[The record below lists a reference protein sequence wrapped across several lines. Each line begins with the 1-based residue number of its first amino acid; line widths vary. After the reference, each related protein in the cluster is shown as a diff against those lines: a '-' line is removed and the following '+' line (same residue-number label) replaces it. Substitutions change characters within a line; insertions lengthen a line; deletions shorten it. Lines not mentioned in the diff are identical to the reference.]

1 MFRRKRRYYVT
12 PPTKEQEARLGS
24 QTRRNPWDKID
35 SLAERVGSLDSQNE
49 TLSMAVVEAQ
59 GELLAVR
66 KEQLLEFFAEQGIA
80 TKFSSHNDALT
91 WERDGAKLLAL
102 PEGWTWDH
110 EIKEELVRVRPWL
123 SGPSSD
129 SALEGRLSVLRLFTP
144 EGHEVG
150 KTSSYQS
157 GHTTQEPFRNR
168 EMLMACQRV
177 LKQILPEPRNEQPAP
192 TGTFSEGGD
201 EWLK

>member
-24 QTRRNPWDKID
+24 QARRNPWDKID
-35 SLAERVGSLDSQNE
+35 SLTERNDSLVEQNE
-49 TLSMAVVEAQ
+49 ALSVAAIGAQ
-59 GELLAVR
+59 GELQAVR
-66 KEQLLEFFAEQGIA
+66 KEQLLEFFAEQGIT

-91 WERDGAKLLAL
+91 WERDGAKILAL

-110 EIKEELVRVRPWL
+110 EIKEEFRWAQTMLLPPSL
-123 SGPSSD
+123 SPE
-129 SALEGRLSVLRLFTP
+129 LEGRISVLRLFTP
-144 EGHEVG
+144 EGRELG
-150 KTSSYQS
+150 KTTSYQS
-157 GHTTQEPFRNR
+157 GHATQEPFRNR

-177 LKQILPEPRNEQPAP
+177 LKQLLPEPRNEQPGP

-201 EWLK
+201 E

>member
-35 SLAERVGSLDSQNE
+35 SLVEKNE
-49 TLSMAVVEAQ
+49 TLSVAAIGARE
-59 GELLAVR
+59 ELQAVR
-66 KEQLLEFFAEQGIA
+66 KEQLLEFFAEQGIK

-110 EIKEELVRVRPWL
+110 EIKEDLVRVRPWL
-123 SGPSSD
+123 SGLSGD
-129 SALEGRLSVLRLFTP
+129 SALEGCISVLRLFTP
-144 EGHEVG
+144 EGHELG

-157 GHTTQEPFRNR
+157 GHTAQEPFRRR
-168 EMLMACQRV
+168 EMLMASQRV
-177 LKQILPEPRNEQPAP
+177 LKQLLPEPRNEQPGP
-192 TGTFSEGGD
+192 TGTFSED
-201 EWLK
+201 E

>member
-1 MFRRKRRYYVT
+1 MFKRKTIRVQR
-12 PPTKEQEARLGS
+12 PPDEFVARHGYGAVDD
-24 QTRRNPWDKID
+24 PWRSLERQVQSND
-35 SLAERVGSLDSQNE
+35 SLHAALGALREEREE
-49 TLSMAVVEAQ
+49 TLVQ
-59 GELLAVR
+59 LQAVR
-66 KEQLLEFFAEQGIA
+66 KEQLLEFFAEQGIK

-91 WERDGAKLLAL
+91 WERDGAKILAL

-110 EIKEELVRVRPWL
+110 EIKEEFRWSQTML
-123 SGPSSD
+123 SYPPTSPE
-129 SALEGRLSVLRLFTP
+129 LEGRLSVLRLFTP

-177 LKQILPEPRNEQPAP
+177 LKQLLPEPRNEQPGP

-201 EWLK
+201 E

>member
-1 MFRRKRRYYVT
+1 MFKRKRRYYVT

-35 SLAERVGSLDSQNE
+35 SLTERRDSLAKRNE
-49 TLSMAVVEAQ
+49 ILSDRIDEAREKLQ
-59 GELLAVR
+59 AVR
-66 KEQLLEFFAEQGIA
+66 KEQLLEFFAGQGIK
-80 TKFSSHNDALT
+80 TKFTSHNDALT
-91 WERDGAKLLAL
+91 WERDGAKILAL

-110 EIKEELVRVRPWL
+110 EIKEEFRWSQTML
-123 SGPSSD
+123 SYPPTGPE
-129 SALEGRLSVLRLFTP
+129 LEGRLSVLRLFTP

-168 EMLMACQRV
+168 EMLMASQRV
-177 LKQILPEPRNEQPAP
+177 LKQLLPEPRNEQPAP
-192 TGTFSEGGD
+192 TGTFSESED
-201 EWLK
+201 E